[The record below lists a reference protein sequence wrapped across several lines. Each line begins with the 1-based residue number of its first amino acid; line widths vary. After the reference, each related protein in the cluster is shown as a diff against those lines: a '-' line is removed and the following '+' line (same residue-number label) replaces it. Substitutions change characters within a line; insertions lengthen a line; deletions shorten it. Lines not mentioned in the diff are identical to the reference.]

1 MLRTS
6 RRLVAAAVQAS
17 PAALGNDG
25 YTVTTNET
33 AIGSCTYLL
42 AKEIEI
48 TPLTGDSI
56 ERDYIRGYTGS
67 YTSYMAN
74 KQAQMTLTVELT
86 SLNKD
91 NASASTVTEADV
103 PGWDPLMQACG
114 NTRQIADVLAVG
126 DADTNADAITYTP
139 MSLGGSVPICTIR
152 FFLDGLEH
160 VMHDCRGTFTLNYQA
175 GEVPTIV
182 FTMTGIYKTP
192 DTVTFPDTT
201 ALGNITYKQ
210 MPGTVF
216 QAQYS
221 DTAANSHVPAGGFAF
236 AGIESSGSTNATF
249 GCSSFT
255 FEQGNEIIYRSVV
268 GTAPEVKILERRTTG
283 TAVVQGSAA
292 NFKSLFEKAENE
304 LLASTKSQVLHGREY
319 NDESSTNLY
328 RRVLLTV
335 DQTRVGQP
343 TYQDDSGIHLLSCPF
358 AAVPS
363 NTGNDEYKLTLF

>member
-6 RRLVAAAVQAS
+6 RRLVAAAIQAA
-17 PAALGNDG
+17 PAALASDG
-25 YTVTTNET
+25 YTVTTNAEP
-33 AIGSCTYLL
+33 IGDCTYLI

-74 KQAQMTLTVELT
+74 KQAQITLTVELT
-86 SLNKD
+86 GLNKD
-91 NASASTVTEADV
+91 NASASAVTAADK

-114 NTRQIADVLAVG
+114 NSSTVADTDEVG
-126 DADTNADAITYTP
+126 DGDTDFDAVVYAP
-139 MSLGGSVPICTIR
+139 MNLGGSIPICTIR
-152 FFLDGLEH
+152 FYLDGLEH
-160 VMHDCRGTFTLNYQA
+160 VMHDCRGTFTINYQA
-175 GEVPTIV
+175 GEVPTLV
-182 FTMTGIYKTP
+182 FTMTGIYATP
-192 DTVTFPDTT
+192 TAVTFPTT
-201 ALGNITYKQ
+201 NGITYKQ
-210 MPGTVF
+210 LPGTVF

-221 DTAANSHVPAGGFAF
+221 DTAANAAVPAGGFAF
-236 AGIESSGSTNATF
+236 AGIDSGSGTF

-255 FEQGNEIIYRSVV
+255 FEQGNETTYRSIV
-268 GTAPEVKILERRTTG
+268 GVAPEVKLLERRASG

-292 NFKSLFEKAENE
+292 NFASLFGKAENE
-304 LLASTKSQVLHGREY
+304 VLTSTKTQVLHGREY

-335 DQTRVGQP
+335 DSTRVGQP

-363 NTGNDEYKLTLF
+363 DAGNDEYKLTLF